1 MGLLDNVLGSAVPGG
16 RYAKPLGI
24 ALLALLASRAMG
36 GGGFGAG
43 GRGGADEGGGGGLVG
58 GGGLGG
64 LLSGGLGGIIGGLMG
79 GGGDTRTMPN
89 QDQAHAAVS
98 GGLGELL
105 QRFQQSGFGDT
116 VNSWI
121 GTGANRPIAP
131 DQLNQALSP
140 ETVDECRSR
149 PGCLGRGVIGAVA
162 SAADHGGSPHARR
175 PHPRPAR
182 NGALARRTPNATNRS
197 RLQCDASPLWP
208 QRRLSSAMPGWPS
221 RSSRP
226 IRRHIRIGMP
236 TGPRPATQR
245 CRRNGRAGHR
255 GGRRRR
261 HARRLRRRATRCG
274 LGGRECRWLPA
285 SSAPKATPARIAAG
299 IPSCGSTPSP
309 MSITSP
315 GARITDRPSTAPL
328 CAEPMRTAPG
338 HSAPP
343 RRK

>member
-140 ETVDECRSR
+140 ETVDELSQQTGVPRPRCYRSCRKRCRPWWIASR
-149 PGCLGRGVIGAVA
+149 PKAASPTSKKWRASPPNTKRNQSESITMRRITSLAAAAAILGYAGL
-162 SAADHGGSPHARR
+162 
-175 PHPRPAR
+175 
-182 NGALARRTPNATNRS
+182 ALA
-197 RLQCDASPLWP
+197 Q
-208 QRRLSSAMPGWPS
+208 
-221 RSSRP
+221 
-226 IRRHIRIGMP
+226 
-236 TGPRPATQR
+236 
-245 CRRNGRAGHR
+245 
-255 GGRRRR
+255 
-261 HARRLRRRATRCG
+261 
-274 LGGRECRWLPA
+274 
-285 SSAPKATPARIAAG
+285 
-299 IPSCGSTPSP
+299 
-309 MSITSP
+309 
-315 GARITDRPSTAPL
+315 
-328 CAEPMRTAPG
+328 
-338 HSAPP
+338 
-343 RRK
+343 